1 MAFLTVLVAVLTAG
15 ACWAG
20 VHLKRALV
28 GGLLLL
34 LWPTLAAAQVVTV
47 GPVTTAM
54 RFEWAAGANV
64 TTAVDALTFEYRLR
78 DGAFIPVTAL
88 TGVACAWTP
97 IVCTSPM
104 SQANADALNRVGSHT
119 LTLSAFRMDLG
130 DSVLSLPFRL
140 TSPVDAPTNLRIMR

>member
-28 GGLLLL
+28 GGLLLVAVL
-34 LWPTLAAAQVVTV
+34 PAGAQVVTV

-54 RFEWAAGANV
+54 RFEWSPATNV
-64 TTAVDALTFEYRLR
+64 TTAADALTFEYRLR

-88 TGVACAWTP
+88 TGVACAGTP
-97 IVCTSPM
+97 ILCTAPM
-104 SQANADALNRVGSHT
+104 VQANADALNRVGLHS

-130 DSVLSLPFRL
+130 DSTVSLPFQL
-140 TSPVDAPTNLRIMR
+140 TSPVGAPTNLRIMR